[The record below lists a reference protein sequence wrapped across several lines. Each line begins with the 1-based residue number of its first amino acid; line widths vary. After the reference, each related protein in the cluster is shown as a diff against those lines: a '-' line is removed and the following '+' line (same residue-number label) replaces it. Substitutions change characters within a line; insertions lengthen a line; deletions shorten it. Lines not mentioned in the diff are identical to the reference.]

1 MTLKE
6 LLTLHEDMFGTWMGG
21 RRASK
26 LLAKCQLRIGRTTA
40 MPYPRTL
47 WDTHATLNVLLCV
60 PRLPLGRRTTMEHA
74 SLTGV
79 TWPLPQA
86 GSPRKVGGRVGLE
99 HQRAREKVAKSPP
112 WEGRE
117 VARGKDMLELRLQAR
132 GTCSII
138 PSAFARKAQ
147 IQR

>member
-1 MTLKE
+1 
-6 LLTLHEDMFGTWMGG
+6 
-21 RRASK
+21 
-26 LLAKCQLRIGRTTA
+26 
-40 MPYPRTL
+40 
-47 WDTHATLNVLLCV
+47 
-60 PRLPLGRRTTMEHA
+60 MEHA